1 MDGDSQRSEI
11 DPSRRG
17 RRMTEPTNAERSLES
32 SANLAQPDSTTE
44 IMRLANERKTFYQ
57 ERAAALRT
65 ELAGIDEE
73 IRQYKVA
80 IEALQ
85 GRKITAD
92 RAAKVVAKAAR
103 GKVDPIKSARA
114 LAAWETKRRNAELK
128 KSGK

>member
-1 MDGDSQRSEI
+1 
-11 DPSRRG
+11 
-17 RRMTEPTNAERSLES
+17 MTEPTNAERSLES
-32 SANLAQPDSTTE
+32 SANLAQNDKAAQVESLTTS
-44 IMRLANERKTFYQ
+44 LKVHQ
-57 ERAAALRT
+57 EHAAALRT

-92 RAAKVVAKAAR
+92 TAAKVVAKAAR